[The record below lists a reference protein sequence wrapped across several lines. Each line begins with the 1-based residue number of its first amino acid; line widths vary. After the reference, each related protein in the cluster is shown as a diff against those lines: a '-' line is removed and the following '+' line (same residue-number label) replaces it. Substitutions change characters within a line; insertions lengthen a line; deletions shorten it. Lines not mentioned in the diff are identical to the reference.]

1 MKSRIR
7 ADWRG
12 VGRRLSNINHNALY
26 TSTEE
31 RGRRMRNRHG
41 MKKWFWVL
49 LTLIAGI
56 ALASYLN
63 LTPSSNAIS
72 SSGQG
77 KMGGETSS
85 GTMIQVPSFVELAKQ
100 LKPAVVNI
108 STTKVIQKKKRRGL
122 SPFESP
128 FDERSPFRDFFDRF
142 FEDMIPEN
150 FKQTSLG
157 SGFIL
162 DKDGYILTNNH
173 VIEGADEIKVRLS
186 DGKEFDATIKGR
198 DTKTDLALI
207 KIKSWKNLPTA
218 QMGDSDKLEVG
229 EWVVA
234 IGNPFG
240 LDHTVTAGIVSAKGR
255 IIGAGPYDN
264 FIQTDASIN
273 PGNSGGPL
281 FNLNGEV
288 IGINTAIIASG
299 QGIGFAIP
307 VNMAKR
313 LIPQL
318 KEKGKVTRGWLGVVI
333 QKVTPELAESFGLK
347 EASGALVADVV
358 EGGPA
363 DEAGIKQGDVIV
375 EVDGTSIDEMNKL
388 PRLVANLSVGQ
399 KTKLRIIRNGTE
411 KNLVVTIGE
420 FPEKDI
426 VASEEHAG
434 EELGMTVQALT
445 PEIAKQFGYVGEKGV
460 LVTHVQSGSPAAEAG
475 IKRGDLIK
483 EINRKPVE
491 NVETYESVF
500 NKSKEKSFLLL
511 IRRGNSASYIVLK
524 LPEKE

>member
-1 MKSRIR
+1 MRDRYELKTFIWGTLALIS
-7 ADWRG
+7 G
-12 VGRRLSNINHNALY
+12 VI
-26 TSTEE
+26 
-31 RGRRMRNRHG
+31 
-41 MKKWFWVL
+41 
-49 LTLIAGI
+49 
-56 ALASYLN
+56 LASYLN
-63 LTPSSNAIS
+63 LIPSSKVIS
-72 SSGQG
+72 SFAEAKEVKG
-77 KMGGETSS
+77 SS
-85 GTMIQVPSFVELAKQ
+85 TGTVIEIPSFVELAKE

-108 STTKVIQKKKRRGL
+108 STTKVIQKKRRRGF

-150 FKQTSLG
+150 FKQSSLG
-157 SGFIL
+157 SGFII

-186 DGKEFDATIKGR
+186 DGKEFDAEIKGR
-198 DTKTDLALI
+198 DAKTDLALI
-207 KIKSWKNLPTA
+207 KIKSWKNLPKA
-218 QMGDSDKLEVG
+218 KLGDSDKLEVG

-307 VNMAKR
+307 INMAKK

-333 QKVTPELAESFGLK
+333 QKITPELAESFGLK
-347 EASGALVADVV
+347 EAKGALVADVV

-363 DEAGIKQGDVIV
+363 HEAGIRQGDVIM
-375 EVDGTSIDEMNKL
+375 EVNGKDIDEMNVL
-388 PRLVANLSVGQ
+388 PRLVANLAVGE
-399 KTKLRIIRNGTE
+399 KAKVKVIRNGAE
-411 KNLVVTIGE
+411 KTVVVTIGE
-420 FPEKDI
+420 FPEKDVI
-426 VASEEHAG
+426 TAQEEAG
-434 EELGMTVQALT
+434 DELGMTVQDLT
-445 PEIAKQFGYVGEKGV
+445 PEIAKQFGYTGEKGV
-460 LVTHVQSGSPAAEAG
+460 LVTRVLPGTPAAEAG

-483 EINRKPVE
+483 EINRKPVKDIQS
-491 NVETYESVF
+491 YEAIF
-500 NKSKEKSFLLL
+500 NTSKDNSFLLL
-511 IRRGNSASYIVLK
+511 IRRGNSASYVVLK
-524 LPEKE
+524 LPEKK